1 MIGPV
6 AKDNFSVWI
15 SQEKNLHRL
24 SLIASLVF
32 LVLLGRSMANL
43 AWSFLPAPATSS
55 IESLQSAPAL
65 QSVNRAAPDILISS
79 LHLFGS
85 AEEQAANAA
94 QSISIEDAP
103 VTKLELVL
111 MGVLFSES
119 KDEARAIIADRQQ
132 RIEQHYSIGQ
142 EIAPGAEL
150 VEIYREKVI
159 LRNRGQLETLF
170 LDEQTPE
177 RSNNRI
183 VVNKVQSS
191 TSNLPQR
198 TIDRTSRVD
207 LSKTL
212 GELRNQ
218 MLTDPSSMA
227 QQLEA
232 TPVTEAG
239 VFRGFRIAPGR
250 DRSLLARFGLRTGD
264 VVTNINGVEFDSPMK
279 GLEVMSSLA
288 SASKFDITVLR
299 RGQLITYSFGIE

>member
-6 AKDNFSVWI
+6 AKDNFSAWI
-15 SQEKNLHRL
+15 SQEKNLQRL
-24 SLIASLVF
+24 SLIASLLF
-32 LVLLGRSMANL
+32 LVLLGRSL
-43 AWSFLPAPATSS
+43 ATLVWSFLPVPATSS
-55 IESLQSAPAL
+55 SESMQLTPSL
-65 QSVNRAAPDILISS
+65 RSVSSAAPDILIST

-85 AEEQAANAA
+85 AEEQAANAS

-111 MGVLFSES
+111 MGVLFSEA
-119 KDEARAIIADRQQ
+119 KEEARAIIADRQQ
-132 RIEQHYSIGQ
+132 RIEQHYRIGQ

-183 VVNKVQSS
+183 QVNKVQSS
-191 TSNLPQR
+191 SDLPQR

-218 MLTDPSSMA
+218 MLTDPSSIA

-279 GLEVMSSLA
+279 GLEVMNSLS